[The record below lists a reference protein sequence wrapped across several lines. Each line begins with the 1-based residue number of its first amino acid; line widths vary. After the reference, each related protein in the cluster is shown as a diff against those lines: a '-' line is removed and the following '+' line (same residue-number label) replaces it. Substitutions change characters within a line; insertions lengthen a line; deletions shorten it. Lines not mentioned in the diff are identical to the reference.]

1 MAENCILSIVIPTR
15 NRLKYLRGCLR
26 AIARTDLDGAE
37 VIIQDNSENHEEV
50 RRFVESLSSPCFY
63 YYYDG
68 RKLSQTENSD
78 LAVSHATGKY
88 VLYVGDDDAV
98 CGTAVTLARA
108 MDCFGVEACVFP
120 AAIYNWPDLI
130 AAVPGSF
137 TLKYCGNISCTAI
150 RVDTQELLARCLR
163 EGMQNITDLPRV
175 YHGMVRRSL
184 LNKIRERTGSFF
196 PGPSPDMANAVSC
209 ALLAENCVK
218 INVPIM
224 IDGFG
229 KSSAGGMGRRKLHRG
244 SLKGN
249 FQLRDDVEEN
259 WDPKIP
265 KRWVQSAIYPASA
278 VTALKALGE
287 EKMSAELDYGVIAAE
302 TLLHDPAGFREIF
315 ACGLSPS
322 AYGKMIFH
330 MTKRTAQRFLVRR
343 KPDPDRK
350 ILYDRIRIER
360 AAELQNAEN
369 RGAGIQEAFDRLFSV
384 SEADFT

>member
-50 RRFVESLSSPCFY
+50 RRFVESLSSPCFH

-184 LNKIRERTGSFF
+184 SFF
-196 PGPSPDMANAVSC
+196 IMTPIIRPAAIVRPS
-209 ALLAENCVK
+209 
-218 INVPIM
+218 
-224 IDGFG
+224 
-229 KSSAGGMGRRKLHRG
+229 
-244 SLKGN
+244 
-249 FQLRDDVEEN
+249 
-259 WDPKIP
+259 
-265 KRWVQSAIYPASA
+265 
-278 VTALKALGE
+278 
-287 EKMSAELDYGVIAAE
+287 AAE
-302 TLLHDPAGFREIF
+302 ATGLRPCAFR
-315 ACGLSPS
+315 
-322 AYGKMIFH
+322 AYSV
-330 MTKRTAQRFLVRR
+330 TPLVVQA
-343 KPDPDRK
+343 K
-350 ILYDRIRIER
+350 
-360 AAELQNAEN
+360 A
-369 RGAGIQEAFDRLFSV
+369 
-384 SEADFT
+384 